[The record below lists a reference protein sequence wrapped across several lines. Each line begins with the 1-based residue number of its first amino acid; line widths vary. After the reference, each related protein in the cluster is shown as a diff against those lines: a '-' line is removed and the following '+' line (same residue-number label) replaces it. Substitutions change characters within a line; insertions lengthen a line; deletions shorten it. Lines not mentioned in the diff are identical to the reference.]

1 MSLESKRERARYNSL
16 QEFIGFFK
24 ENENH
29 PSTTNLFSVHFASPP
44 ALKAV
49 SRTQLFTAETGDLS
63 LLLDYYAKTV
73 NLPSK
78 QITTGQ
84 LTNVGSGYKFATG
97 TSFSQISI
105 TFTMPRSQLTRNFFE
120 KWTQVMASDAN
131 QYTAFYR
138 DYCCPDIYIYKW
150 ERGGGEYATSDPKM
164 LRAIREAGSN
174 ALLARKN
181 ELTACW
187 HIQNAFPYNIGSV
200 QLDNS
205 QSRLMELNVQFY
217 YERYRFY
224 PQSSFDD
231 PGIIDQITF
240 PQTEIY
246 TVDNNTDQTTA
257 RQTTVQQTTAPNKT
271 ATATSSRPLG
281 HDIGINQRGTIIS
294 SAQQ

>member
-1 MSLESKRERARYNSL
+1 MSLESKKERARYNSL

-44 ALKAV
+44 MLKAV
-49 SRTQLFTAETGDLS
+49 SKTNLFTTETGDLS

-84 LTNVGSGYKFATG
+84 IVNVGSGYKFATG
-97 TSFSQISI
+97 SSFSQISI

-120 KWTQVMASDAN
+120 KWTQVMASDSN
-131 QYTAFYR
+131 QYTEYYK
-138 DYCCPDIYIYKW
+138 DYVCPDLYIYKW
-150 ERGGGEYATSDPKM
+150 ERGGGDYATSDPKM
-164 LRAIREAGSN
+164 LRAIRESGSN

-187 HIQNAFPYNIGSV
+187 HIQNAFPFNIGSV

-231 PGIIDQITF
+231 PGIIEQITF
-240 PQTEIY
+240 PQSEIY
-246 TVDNNTDQTTA
+246 SKGNNTTA
-257 RQTTVQQTTAPNKT
+257 ETPRNTVQQVTTTSTPAA
-271 ATATSSRPLG
+271 ATTPRNPRALLDQRQR
-281 HDIGINQRGTIIS
+281 IGEGN
-294 SAQQ
+294 